1 MLFCLWVLTLLL
13 AITSYLIF
21 RRDILAPCT
30 LFAGGFL
37 FSLSWALLYSPNWV
51 FSLHDETFFVVL
63 FALLTFIIVA
73 GVVHLVFVKP
83 KRRRIASN
91 AESEVVAEG
100 NLTHF
105 QLPFIVIA
113 SISLLQLVVLLLT
126 YSKICQL
133 FPSDGLLTSISWYN
147 NAIKFSTDTSIET
160 YLGFPLAPLR
170 TFMICVGYVTTFY
183 FANSIVNKRWNL
195 ETAFLSF
202 SFLLSVAIQMSTGG
216 RLPVVLQLF
225 LLLVCAL
232 YCYRRINGKDFVV
245 PKKAKRILFVSIVLG
260 LVLFELSAALIGRA
274 SDRDP
279 LEYLAIYLGAQ
290 IPNLDQFIQ
299 SSGQHSHGVFGYMTF
314 ISLNNWIGAKFNIGS
329 LVYTFDQPFLRM
341 NLREMGNVY
350 SILYS
355 FYYDFGFAGVVPLT
369 GLMAFVSQFVYE
381 KWSVKKLSLMTPS
394 FLTLV
399 YGDIAYCVFMSFY
412 CNRFYEDLFCVAFL
426 YQLVYIFVADYL
438 ISRFA
443 FTHPSRSKIGC

>member
-1 MLFCLWVLTLLL
+1 MLFCLWILTLLL
-13 AITSYLIF
+13 AIASYWIF

-30 LFAGGFL
+30 LFVGGFL
-37 FSLSWALLYSPNWV
+37 FSLSWALVYSPNWA
-51 FSLHDETFFVVL
+51 FILHDETFAVVFL
-63 FALLTFIIVA
+63 ALLTFIFIA
-73 GVVHLVFVKP
+73 SVVHVVLAKP
-83 KRRRIASN
+83 KQRQIASN
-91 AESEVVAEG
+91 ADSPLVVEDKLAS
-100 NLTHF
+100 F
-105 QLPFIVIA
+105 QLPLKVIVPVM
-113 SISLLQLVVLLLT
+113 LLQLVVLLLT
-126 YSKICQL
+126 YSRICYL

-147 NAIKFSTDTSIET
+147 NAVKFSTDTSIET

-170 TFMICVGYVTTFY
+170 SFIICMGYVTTFY
-183 FANSIVNKRWNL
+183 FANSIVNKRWNS
-195 ETAFLSF
+195 ETVFLAF

-216 RLPVVLQLF
+216 RLPVLLQLF
-225 LLLVCAL
+225 LFLVCAL
-232 YCYRRINGKDFVV
+232 YCYRRINGKDYVV
-245 PKKAKRILFVSIVLG
+245 PKKVKRILLVSIVLG

-299 SSGQHSHGVFGYMTF
+299 SGGQHMHDVFGYMTF
-314 ISLNNWIGAKFNIGS
+314 ISLNNWIGGKFHINS
-329 LVYTFDQPFLRM
+329 LVYTFDQPFLQM
-341 NLREMGNVY
+341 NLRDMGNVY

-369 GLMAFVSQFVYE
+369 GLMAFISQFVYE
-381 KWSVKKLSLMTPS
+381 KWAVKKLSLVTPS

-412 CNRFYEDLFCVAFL
+412 CNRFYEDLACIAFL

-443 FTHPSRSKIGC
+443 FTRPSRSKIGC